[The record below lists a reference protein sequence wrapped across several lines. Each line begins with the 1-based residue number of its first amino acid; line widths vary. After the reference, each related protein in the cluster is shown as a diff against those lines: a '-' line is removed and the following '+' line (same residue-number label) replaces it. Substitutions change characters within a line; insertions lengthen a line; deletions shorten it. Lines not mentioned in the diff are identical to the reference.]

1 MLRVASLSF
10 SHASAGS
17 RFAYQ
22 NVMEDLIPL
31 ENELRDRQQ
40 VSTGTTSHNIRWRIR
55 NVEFTSCIYKIPWN
69 PSIMV
74 ALGNVS

>member
-1 MLRVASLSF
+1 VASLSF

-40 VSTGTTSHNIRWRIR
+40 VSTRMM
-55 NVEFTSCIYKIPWN
+55 SCIQREREMGIPYSWKIVWCKFHFFRGYDIN
-69 PSIMV
+69 TKI
-74 ALGNVS
+74 